1 MTTEMVRLNTAP
13 LEFTDE
19 QRKMIRDAFANGA
32 SEQEFS
38 VLMEV
43 AKARRLNPLM
53 RQIHFVSRW
62 DSQRSRNVWATQVS
76 IDGLRAIAERTGIY
90 AGQDEAEFIESPDGA
105 IKCCKVRVYR
115 KDWGDRA
122 AVGVAYWS
130 EYVQTYRDKSS
141 GKDVTAPM
149 WRKMPHV
156 MIAKCAEAI
165 ALRKAFPEDMSGLY
179 TPDEMGQADNER
191 VVDTTAETVVEA
203 RPVSAPQRRVT
214 YPAPVASSPT
224 MPVSAADP
232 VRAAL
237 ADVSSEQPAS
247 LRSLAATVSAEPAD
261 DDATRAAGERATLRL
276 ALLEQVSRCKASGA
290 VVDVWIAS
298 KTERKAL
305 TTADVEVVRTACVTR
320 VKELQRTTAEAAETW
335 LRKAIAERT
344 APTPPDDGTN
354 GPTKPRNGRDTT
366 ATGNGAAN
374 DSAAADGNGGR
385 SDPPAAPVSG
395 SHASTPNRPADSTA
409 RVSRRSSGGS
419 GSGPTLYS
427 SPVGRSNPA
436 AAAGV
441 RLERRQVS
449 VAELRDAPAAW
460 LASSIRGVKPIAT
473 LDGVA
478 LGRDERLDA
487 RLAEWAGF

>member
-1 MTTEMVRLNTAP
+1 MTTEMVRLTVAP

-32 SEQEFS
+32 SEQEFG

-62 DSQRSRNVWATQVS
+62 DSQKSRNVWATQVS

-90 AGQDEAEFIESPDGA
+90 AGQDEPEFVESTDGA

-122 AVGVAYWS
+122 AVGVAYWN
-130 EYVQTYRDKSS
+130 EYVQTYREKSS
-141 GKDVTAPM
+141 GKEVVTPM

-179 TPDEMGQADNER
+179 TPDEMGQAENDR
-191 VVDTTAETVVEA
+191 VVDTTAETVVDTH
-203 RPVSAPQRRVT
+203 PVASTQRRVT

-224 MPVSAADP
+224 MPVPAADP
-232 VRAAL
+232 MRAAL

-247 LRSLAATVSAEPAD
+247 LRSLAATVDAEPAA

-276 ALLEQVSRCKASGA
+276 ALLEQVSRCKTPGA
-290 VVDVWIAS
+290 VADLWVAS
-298 KTERKAL
+298 KTERDTLTEDDVKVVWKAS
-305 TTADVEVVRTACVTR
+305 VNR
-320 VKELQRTTAEAAETW
+320 VKEHQRSTDAGAKSW
-335 LRKAIAERT
+335 LKKAVAER
-344 APTPPDDGTN
+344 TPPDDGTN
-354 GPTKPRNGRDTT
+354 GPTKPRNGRSAD

-374 DSAAADGNGGR
+374 DSARADGAVACVRDPVWSQSADELRRHLSTKTCVTMLRNSLAAHAAELTADACALYAQRYADLWAAMPDHLGGTLHPR
-385 SDPPAAPVSG
+385 SARAWVDGVLAQAARG
-395 SHASTPNRPADSTA
+395 
-409 RVSRRSSGGS
+409 
-419 GSGPTLYS
+419 
-427 SPVGRSNPA
+427 
-436 AAAGV
+436 
-441 RLERRQVS
+441 ERR
-449 VAELRDAPAAW
+449 AA
-460 LASSIRGVKPIAT
+460 
-473 LDGVA
+473 
-478 LGRDERLDA
+478 
-487 RLAEWAGF
+487 